1 MVDGVEKL
9 FLVDTGATW
18 SALQHGTDP
27 PLSSE
32 QVPVRGVEGRRLYM
46 QRTAPMN
53 VRIGAQSF
61 SHTFLYGP
69 DCPVNLLGRDIFT
82 LLGCNIDI
90 AQGGGTVITFRNGE
104 SFHCSDKAAHTQ
116 TLLWLGTENPGDLHT
131 ADIYWGLLTGPV
143 DNPLMAAF
151 RTWGPLIREFWA
163 CSPPPDPP
171 HVTLFYDKDND
182 LTYQEWFNSSL
193 DGQNWVVSVSGIVL
207 GPQGVAAPVHLTP
220 EQLQHYKMGTDSA
233 PHITLAVAMGRQAKA
248 LGPMV
253 AEANTIKDWVSLELR
268 DLWTS
273 TSHPKLR
280 FIKISCE
287 IAVVLQHRQLQ
298 RHHGAEDSNDRE
310 AEVALTDLPPHMWV
324 NHQADV
330 GLVQT
335 APVTFQIDMTDPVF
349 IPQYPIKT
357 EAQPGIEDTV
367 NGLLAAG
374 VIYPTSS
381 PWNTPILPVLKAD
394 GQSYRM
400 AHDLRAINA
409 LVKESPQP
417 VPNPATTLGPLTPEH
432 QWFTVID
439 LANAFF
445 CLPLHPKLQPIFAF
459 TYRGQQYTYT
469 PHHYG
474 L

>member
-1 MVDGVEKL
+1 
-9 FLVDTGATW
+9 
-18 SALQHGTDP
+18 
-27 PLSSE
+27 
-32 QVPVRGVEGRRLYM
+32 
-46 QRTAPMN
+46 MN

-220 EQLQHYKMGTDSA
+220 EQLQHYKMDKAAKEAAGLDLLGMYIMKTVETEQMEDLRPRTQAEWTEQQQWEEHGATVEEIGTEEEGQCSLWKGPKGQLVVPNRFLAQMCEEAHGPAHIPPEPQEKPDLIGEEYLLLKVLKRKWQEPNWTA
-233 PHITLAVAMGRQAKA
+233 PHRVTARTDTAVRFEGKGDTWYHLSQCAKVFRRA
-248 LGPMV
+248 SPP
-253 AEANTIKDWVSLELR
+253 S
-268 DLWTS
+268 
-273 TSHPKLR
+273 
-280 FIKISCE
+280 
-287 IAVVLQHRQLQ
+287 
-298 RHHGAEDSNDRE
+298 RH
-310 AEVALTDLPPHMWV
+310 
-324 NHQADV
+324 
-330 GLVQT
+330 
-335 APVTFQIDMTDPVF
+335 
-349 IPQYPIKT
+349 
-357 EAQPGIEDTV
+357 
-367 NGLLAAG
+367 
-374 VIYPTSS
+374 
-381 PWNTPILPVLKAD
+381 
-394 GQSYRM
+394 
-400 AHDLRAINA
+400 
-409 LVKESPQP
+409 
-417 VPNPATTLGPLTPEH
+417 
-432 QWFTVID
+432 
-439 LANAFF
+439 
-445 CLPLHPKLQPIFAF
+445 
-459 TYRGQQYTYT
+459 
-469 PHHYG
+469 
-474 L
+474 